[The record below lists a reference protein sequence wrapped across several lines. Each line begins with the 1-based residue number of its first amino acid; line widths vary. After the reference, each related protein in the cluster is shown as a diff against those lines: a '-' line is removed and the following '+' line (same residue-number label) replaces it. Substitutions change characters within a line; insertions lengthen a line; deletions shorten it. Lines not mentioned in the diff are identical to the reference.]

1 MEDSPATWKG
11 LAMGIID
18 EYWTGVLQRL
28 QAEVSIFNRL
38 ISHKGERGRENEQ
51 ALARVL
57 AGLIPRR
64 FIVGTGLLFD
74 RQGRQS
80 KQMDIVVYDVID
92 TPTTL
97 AQTTQLL
104 FPVEEIACCIEV
116 KTTVNAKA
124 VQDSGEK
131 KASILALDRAEGT
144 PQPFFALFG
153 FESNASPNA
162 LSQRLAGLP
171 PEQRPDLV
179 CVLDPGFVAGFGS
192 VLHPAGADGEYRSG
206 VTLLHDVRDGV
217 RLPGAYLDAQET
229 IKSWEER
236 DGVVYPIVDFQHR
249 RVLSDPSRA
258 LLLFCEALLRG
269 ITAQEGRRHPVLS
282 HYLTEDYREIV
293 KTRF

>member
-1 MEDSPATWKG
+1 
-11 LAMGIID
+11 MGIID

-28 QAEVSIFNRL
+28 QAEVSVFNRL

-74 RQGRQS
+74 RGGQQS

-131 KASILALDRAEGT
+131 KASILALDRADGT

-162 LSQRLAGLP
+162 LSQRLNGLP

-179 CVLDPGFVAGFGS
+179 CVLDPGFIAGFGS
-192 VLHPAGADGEYRSG
+192 VLHPAGDGGEYRSG
-206 VTLLHDVRDGV
+206 VTLLHDVRDGI